1 MADKEGQKPD
11 GQPKNPMT
19 KTAAARIQGGYAKEH
34 DGKVDKGTFP
44 ARAQAAAD
52 RNENKSNEG
61 GSGQP
66 DEETK
71 NTK

>member
-1 MADKEGQKPD
+1 MADKEGQTSD

-19 KTAAARIQGGYAKEH
+19 KEDAARIQSAYAKEH

-52 RNENKSNEG
+52 KHENERKEG

-66 DEETK
+66 GEETK
-71 NTK
+71 N

>member
-1 MADKEGQKPD
+1 MADKEGQKSEE
-11 GQPKNPMT
+11 PKNPMT
-19 KTAAARIQGGYAKEH
+19 KKAAARIQGGHAKKH
-34 DGKVDKGTFP
+34 DGKVDKGTFA

-66 DEETK
+66 GEETK
-71 NTK
+71 NAK